1 MFDNFSNF
9 SFKKFPIWC
18 FKIDLSNLCA
28 LQCLQFYKRRCFK
41 VPGPTALYIVH
52 IQYIPCIQIE
62 NWFRTVL
69 YCKIKLIISI
79 EIVCNSQSTDAIEF
93 TGISM
98 ERYSFQ
104 QRTRKENKKKL
115 WNQRRCF
122 FNARL
127 ACVDFIGNTN
137 RAIFWFFLYIFLYF

>member
-79 EIVCNSQSTDAIEF
+79 EIVIRNLRTQLNLPASRWKDILSSNAPERKTKKNCETNAAAF
-93 TGISM
+93 SM
-98 ERYSFQ
+98 PDW
-104 QRTRKENKKKL
+104 L
-115 WNQRRCF
+115 V
-122 FNARL
+122 L
-127 ACVDFIGNTN
+127 I
-137 RAIFWFFLYIFLYF
+137 L